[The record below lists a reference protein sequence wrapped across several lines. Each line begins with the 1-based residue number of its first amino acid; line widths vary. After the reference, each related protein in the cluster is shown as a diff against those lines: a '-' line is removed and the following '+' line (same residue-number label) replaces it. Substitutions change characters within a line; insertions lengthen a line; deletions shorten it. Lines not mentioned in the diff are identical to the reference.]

1 MFSKSCEYAL
11 KAMIYVGKNT
21 SEIKKSGVRE
31 IAFAI
36 DSPEPF
42 VGKILQQLTKN
53 KLVLSSKGP
62 NGGFY
67 MTDKE
72 LNTTLL
78 DIIYVMDGEGISL
91 DCVLGLKKCSE
102 INPCPVHHDFKN
114 IRKQILQM
122 LDISIKDFNDKI
134 DSGQYFLKN
143 IIQNINVL
151 A

>member
-1 MFSKSCEYAL
+1 MSD
-11 KAMIYVGKNT
+11 
-21 SEIKKSGVRE
+21 RE
-31 IAFAI
+31 R
-36 DSPEPF
+36 
-42 VGKILQQLTKN
+42 
-53 KLVLSSKGP
+53 
-62 NGGFY
+62 
-67 MTDKE
+67 
-72 LNTTLL
+72 NTTLL

-143 IIQNINVL
+143 NIQNINVL